1 MKDKQNG
8 NSAGILLNS
17 IGETGLVWSSSESEL
32 SPAGQLVILEN
43 QVG

>member
-8 NSAGILLNS
+8 NSSGILFNS
-17 IGETGLVWSSSESEL
+17 IGKMGLIWSGSKSEL